1 MNQKFDL
8 LGDPI
13 PDGRGEPGRT
23 GHIPTAE
30 NARRIRALLV
40 AGMTNT
46 QIAADLGITV
56 PTLRKH
62 YFHNGKVNAKL
73 AREMA
78 IAEMRARNVLRL
90 DAEADKGNVSAMRAL
105 EPILEKA
112 QRDMAERELG
122 SPETPKEQS
131 FGLKRQREAAG
142 RIADDD
148 LDQELMQEADA
159 RVH

>member
-1 MNQKFDL
+1 M

-30 NARRIRALLV
+30 NAKKIRALLV
-40 AGMTNT
+40 AGMKNQ
-46 QIAADLGITV
+46 QIARELGISV

-62 YFHNGKVNAKL
+62 YFQSGKINARM

-78 IAEMRARNVLRL
+78 IAEMRARNILRL
-90 DAEADKGNVSAMRAL
+90 DAQADKGSVSAMRAL
-105 EPILEKA
+105 EPLIDK
-112 QRDMAERELG
+112 AEREIIERDMG
-122 SPETPKEQS
+122 GEAPREKSQ
-131 FGLKRQREAAG
+131 GVKRQRELLG
-142 RIADDD
+142 HEADDE
-148 LDQELMQEADA
+148 LDRELMQEADG

>member
-1 MNQKFDL
+1 MDRKFDL

-30 NARRIRALLV
+30 NAKKIRALLV
-40 AGMTNT
+40 SGMKNP
-46 QIAADLGITV
+46 QIARELGISV

-62 YFHNGKVNAKL
+62 YFQSGKINAKL

-78 IAEMRARNVLRL
+78 IAEMRARNILRL
-90 DAEADKGNVSAMRAL
+90 DAQADKGSVSAMRAL
-105 EPILEKA
+105 EPLIDK
-112 QRDMAERELG
+112 AEREIIERDMG
-122 SPETPKEQS
+122 SDAPHEKSQ
-131 FGLKRQREAAG
+131 GLKRQRELLG
-142 RIADDD
+142 HEADDE
-148 LDQELMQEADA
+148 LDRELLQEADG